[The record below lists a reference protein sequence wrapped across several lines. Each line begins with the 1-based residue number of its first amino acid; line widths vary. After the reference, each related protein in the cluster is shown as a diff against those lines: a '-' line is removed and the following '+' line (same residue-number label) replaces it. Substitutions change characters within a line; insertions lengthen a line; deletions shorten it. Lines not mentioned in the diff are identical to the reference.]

1 MKIAVL
7 TLGCKT
13 NQAESNYIKNAAVSA
28 GHTIVSHKDSPDV
41 CIVNTCTVTA
51 KSDYQS
57 RQMIRRVL
65 RTGAKVFVTGCYSE
79 LRADDILA
87 ISPELSVIS
96 NRDKYNIVS
105 MLGIDG
111 ETASLSHFSDRSR
124 PFVKI
129 QDGCNYSCSYCT
141 IPRARGGSRSR
152 PAEEIVREIRML
164 EESEFAEVVL
174 TGIHVGHYGY
184 DLKPKVSLSYLLD
197 NILKSTSKVRIRL
210 SSIEINEIDDRL
222 LELLN
227 DQRVCPHLHI
237 PLQSGDD
244 TVLKR
249 MRRPY
254 DRRYYICKV
263 GEILKRYAG
272 IALGTDVIVG
282 FPGEGEE
289 EFSNTRRLIEEIP
302 FSYLH
307 VFPYS
312 DRPGT
317 PSAGMSGHVSPET
330 KKMRTQELKN
340 LDSEKRRAY
349 RRAQIGR
356 SLNVVCE
363 RRLQNGLYTGKSEN
377 YLNIYFANASCQP
390 GRSARI
396 WISEVFQDGL
406 IGIPLQ
412 KEETL

>member
-13 NQAESNYIKNAAVSA
+13 NQAESNYIKNAAVSS
-28 GHTIVSHKDSPDV
+28 GHSIVTLKDSPDI

-57 RQMIRRVL
+57 RQMIRRAL
-65 RTGAKVFVTGCYSE
+65 RTGAEVLVTGCYSE
-79 LRADDILA
+79 IRAEEILA
-87 ISPELSVIS
+87 ISPGLKVVCNQE
-96 NRDKYNIVS
+96 KPNIIKL
-105 MLGIDG
+105 LGSDIESG
-111 ETASLSHFSDRSR
+111 SLSYFSDRSR

-129 QDGCNYSCSYCT
+129 QDGCNHSCSYCT
-141 IPRARGGSRSR
+141 IPKARGGSRSR
-152 PAEEIVREIRML
+152 PVEEIVREIRML
-164 EESEFAEVVL
+164 EDSEFAEVVL
-174 TGIHVGHYGY
+174 TGIHIGHYGY

-197 NILKSTSKVRIRL
+197 NILTSTDKIRIRL
-210 SSIEINEIDDRL
+210 SSIEANEINDHL
-222 LELLN
+222 LELLH

-244 TVLKR
+244 TILKR

-254 DRRYYICKV
+254 NRRYYIGKV
-263 GEILKRYAG
+263 KEILKRYPG

-282 FPGEGEE
+282 FPGEGEA
-289 EFSNTRRLIEEIP
+289 EFSNTHRLIEGIP

-317 PSAGMSGHVSPET
+317 LSAGMPGHVSPEA
-330 KKMRTQELKN
+330 KKVRIQALKS
-340 LDSEKRRAY
+340 LDADKRRAY
-349 RRAQIGR
+349 RDAQIGK

-363 RRLQNGLYTGKSEN
+363 KRLQNGLYTGKSEN
-377 YLNIYFANASCQP
+377 YINIYFANASCQK
-390 GRSARI
+390 GRPLRI
-396 WISEVFQDGL
+396 WIYEGFQDGL
-406 IGIPLQ
+406 LGVPL
-412 KEETL
+412 